1 MYAHEGIVLAPYAG
15 EVSGRDFQPA
25 GHGDA
30 DGGDAMTQTD
40 QTSPVGQPALSSG
53 ILRVHDVGVS
63 FSGVIALNDVS
74 LEVARGEVLG
84 LIGPNGAGK
93 TTFFDVVSGLRQPN
107 HGSIFFE
114 GNDVTDRSAVWRS
127 RAGMRRTFQRQQ
139 VFGRLT
145 VEENLLCALEWR
157 GGGGGIVA
165 DLVALPR
172 RRRIE
177 RSRRADVEKYVDLC
191 GLAPVRHAMAGSLPI
206 GTARM
211 VELGRALA
219 ESPSLLLLDEPTSG
233 LGEAEVECLS
243 TVINRLRAEGSC
255 AILLVEHD
263 ISFVMSHCD
272 RIVVLQS
279 GEVLAEGP
287 PDEIRANREVR
298 DAYLG

>member
-1 MYAHEGIVLAPYAG
+1 
-15 EVSGRDFQPA
+15 
-25 GHGDA
+25 
-30 DGGDAMTQTD
+30 MTQTHPAGSV
-40 QTSPVGQPALSSG
+40 QRPPLRSPVLSVQG
-53 ILRVHDVGVS
+53 IRVS
-63 FSGVIALNDVS
+63 FSGIVALDDVS

-93 TTFFDVVSGLRQPN
+93 TTLFDVVSGLREPKR
-107 HGSIFFE
+107 GTIFFD
-114 GNDVTDRSAVWRS
+114 GNDVTAQSAVRRS

-177 RSRRADVEKYVDLC
+177 RRRRAEVDQHLERC
-191 GLAPVRHAMAGSLPI
+191 GLGSVRHALAGSLPI

-219 ESPSLLLLDEPTSG
+219 ERPSLLLLDEPTSG

-243 TVINRLRAEGSC
+243 TIINELRSDGSC
-255 AILLVEHD
+255 AVLLVEHD

-272 RIVVLQS
+272 RIVVLQR
-279 GEVLAEGP
+279 GEVLAEGAP
-287 PDEIRANREVR
+287 GEIRANQEVR

>member
-1 MYAHEGIVLAPYAG
+1 M
-15 EVSGRDFQPA
+15 
-25 GHGDA
+25 
-30 DGGDAMTQTD
+30 AMTQTD
-40 QTSPVGQPALSSG
+40 STAAVDRAAGTCA
-53 ILRVHDVGVS
+53 LRVHDIGVS
-63 FSGVIALNDVS
+63 FSGVIALHDVS
-74 LEVARGEVLG
+74 LEVAHGEVLG

-93 TTFFDVVSGLRQPN
+93 TTFFDVVSGLREPN
-107 HGSIFFE
+107 CGSIVFQ
-114 GNDVTDRSAVWRS
+114 GTDVTGRSAVWRS

-157 GGGGGIVA
+157 GGGGGILA
-165 DLVALPR
+165 DLVALPG

-177 RSRRADVEKYVDLC
+177 RRRRSEVDRYIDLC
-191 GLAPVRHAMAGSLPI
+191 GLGPVRHTLAGSLPI

-219 ESPSLLLLDEPTSG
+219 ESPALLLLDEPTSG
-233 LGEAEVECLS
+233 LGEPEVERLS
-243 TVINRLRAEGSC
+243 AVIDRLASERDC

-272 RIVVLQS
+272 RIVVLQR
-279 GEVLAEGP
+279 GEVLAQGS
-287 PDEIRANREVR
+287 PDEIRSNAEVR

>member
-1 MYAHEGIVLAPYAG
+1 
-15 EVSGRDFQPA
+15 
-25 GHGDA
+25 
-30 DGGDAMTQTD
+30 MTQTD
-40 QTSPVGQPALSSG
+40 QSASAERSAVNSGG
-53 ILRVHDVGVS
+53 ILKVQEIGVS
-63 FSGVIALNDVS
+63 FSGVVALDGVS

-107 HGSIFFE
+107 RGTIVFD
-114 GNDVTDRSAVWRS
+114 GTDVTDRSAVWRS

-157 GGGGGIVA
+157 GGGGGILA

-177 RSRRADVEKYVDLC
+177 RGRRAEVDRFMDLC
-191 GLAPVRHAMAGSLPI
+191 GLRSVRHSMAGSLPI

-243 TVINRLRAEGSC
+243 MVIKRLRTEGSC

-279 GEVLAEGP
+279 GEVLAEGTP
-287 PDEIRANREVR
+287 NEIRVNGGVR

>member
-1 MYAHEGIVLAPYAG
+1 
-15 EVSGRDFQPA
+15 
-25 GHGDA
+25 
-30 DGGDAMTQTD
+30 MTQRA
-40 QTSPVGQPALSSG
+40 QTVSADRPVGGGA
-53 ILRVHDVGVS
+53 LRVQGIGV
-63 FSGVIALNDVS
+63 FFAGVIALQNVS

-93 TTFFDVVSGLRQPN
+93 TTFFDVVSGLRRPN
-107 HGSIFFE
+107 EGTIQFD

-157 GGGGGIVA
+157 GGGGGILA

-177 RSRRADVEKYVDLC
+177 RDRRAEVEQFVELC
-191 GLAPVRHAMAGSLPI
+191 GLGPVRHSMAGSLPI
-206 GTARM
+206 GKARM

-243 TVINRLRAEGSC
+243 RVIDRLRAEGSC
-255 AILLVEHD
+255 AVLLVEHD
-263 ISFVMSHCD
+263 ITFVMSHCD

-279 GEVLAEGP
+279 GQVLAEGTP
-287 PDEIRANREVR
+287 EEIRANGEVR

>member
-1 MYAHEGIVLAPYAG
+1 MTSMEQIAP
-15 EVSGRDFQPA
+15 VDRP
-25 GHGDA
+25 
-30 DGGDAMTQTD
+30 
-40 QTSPVGQPALSSG
+40 PVGGGALKVQG
-53 ILRVHDVGVS
+53 IGVS
-63 FSGVIALNDVS
+63 FSGVIALSDVS

-93 TTFFDVVSGLRQPN
+93 TTFFDVVSGLREPN
-107 HGSIFFE
+107 RGSIYFDGE
-114 GNDVTDRSAVWRS
+114 EVTGRSAVWRS

-139 VFGRLT
+139 VFGRLS

-157 GGGGGIVA
+157 GGGGGVLA
-165 DLVALPR
+165 DLVALPA

-177 RSRRADVEKYVDLC
+177 RRRRTDVERVMELC
-191 GLAPVRHAMAGSLPI
+191 GLGPVRHTMAGALPI

-233 LGEAEVECLS
+233 LGEPEMERLS
-243 TVINRLRAEGSC
+243 TVINRLRDESTC
-255 AILLVEHD
+255 AVLLVEHD

-272 RIVVLQS
+272 RIVVLEL
-279 GEVLAEGP
+279 GRVLAEGTP
-287 PDEIRANREVR
+287 AEIQANAAVR

>member
-1 MYAHEGIVLAPYAG
+1 
-15 EVSGRDFQPA
+15 
-25 GHGDA
+25 
-30 DGGDAMTQTD
+30 MTQTD
-40 QTSPVGQPALSSG
+40 QTASVAPPTVDDCALKVEA
-53 ILRVHDVGVS
+53 IEVS
-63 FSGVIALNDVS
+63 FSGVVALHDVS
-74 LEVARGEVLG
+74 LQVARGEVLG

-93 TTFFDVVSGLRQPN
+93 TTFFDVVSGLREADR
-107 HGSIFFE
+107 GTIFFN
-114 GNDVTDRSAVWRS
+114 GRDVTGRSAVWRS

-157 GGGGGIVA
+157 GGGGGILA
-165 DLVALPR
+165 DLVALPP

-177 RSRRADVEKYVDLC
+177 RRRRVEVDKFVELC
-191 GLAPVRHAMAGSLPI
+191 GLGPVRHAMAGSLPI
-206 GTARM
+206 GTSRM

-233 LGEAEVECLS
+233 LGDAEVERLS
-243 TVINRLRAEGSC
+243 TVINRLGAEGSC

-272 RIVVLQS
+272 RITVLER
-279 GEVLAEGP
+279 GEVLAEGSP
-287 PDEIRANREVR
+287 SEIQANEEVR